1 MDATDTKDEIA
12 ALQKESEM
20 DLDDL
25 DFLSDYLRM
34 RDKIVLDEDD
44 EDTNMEASVS
54 DKTTRKKIAA
64 VASAIVD
71 DESSVS

>member
-1 MDATDTKDEIA
+1 MDATDTNDEIA

-20 DLDDL
+20 DLGDL
-25 DFLSDYLRM
+25 GFLSDYLKM
-34 RDKIVLDEDD
+34 RDKIVLSEDD
-44 EDTNMEASVS
+44 DDTIEASVS
-54 DKTTRKKIAA
+54 DRTTRQKMAA